1 MANVFSAV
9 QCKMYTATVSEVK
22 VFTVVPERVEQQ
34 TVGTFG
40 EMVCVERA
48 RVDLGE
54 FHSRLTLFLSPSL
67 GFHYGVC

>member
-1 MANVFSAV
+1 M
-9 QCKMYTATVSEVK
+9 K

-40 EMVCVERA
+40 EMVCVERV

-54 FHSRLTLFLSPSL
+54 SHSQLTLFLSPSL